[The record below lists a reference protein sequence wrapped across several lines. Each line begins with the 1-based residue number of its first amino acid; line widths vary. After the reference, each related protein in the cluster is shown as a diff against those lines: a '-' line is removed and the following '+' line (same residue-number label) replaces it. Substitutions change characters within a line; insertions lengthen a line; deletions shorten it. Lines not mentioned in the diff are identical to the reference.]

1 MTLEEDHMSHPSTPP
16 TVIATLDIA
25 KHTHWFAVF
34 APDLTPIIPPHP
46 ITTDATALQSVITTL
61 AQLALAGPVALA
73 MEPTSIYHL
82 PWLHALTAAL
92 PPTVTCLLVHTTA
105 VHHARTRLTAGRLR
119 KTDARDCHAIAAAV
133 RDGHGRPWSPPSPQ
147 QAQFR
152 TWAAQEAATME
163 TLTQLA
169 HALQRLTDLLWPGL
183 VARRNAASTPLVSSR
198 LWTRHIIQTI
208 LLHHPD
214 PHTWRSLS
222 VAAIRARLKAL
233 GMRCGIGRAT
243 HLAAILAAQVV
254 LPPEQTPPLAARLT
268 TLMQQYC
275 HHATHLAALHAEAET
290 LVAASWA
297 AVLCSIPGMSPVLA
311 ARYAAAVGDIHTI
324 TSAKALWS
332 LAGLEPS
339 IYASGVRSRVGQS
352 SLAGRIT
359 LRQALIRIGA
369 SLSRH
374 CPPVRA
380 CWLAARARRKP
391 LAVALIH
398 AANKANRLLFALAI
412 SQQPYQPGRA

>member
-1 MTLEEDHMSHPSTPP
+1 MTHPSTPP
-16 TVIATLDIA
+16 TAIATLDIA

-46 ITTDATALQSVITTL
+46 ITTDATALQSVIATL

-105 VHHARTRLTAGRLR
+105 VHHARTLLTAGRLR

-133 RDGHGRPWSPPSPQ
+133 RDGHGRSWSPPSPQ
-147 QAQFR
+147 QAHLR
-152 TWAAQEAATME
+152 AWAAQEAATMH
-163 TLTQLA
+163 TLAQLA
-169 HALQRLTDLLWPGL
+169 HSLSRLTDLLWPGL
-183 VARRNAASTPLVSSR
+183 VARRSSSAALPPLVSSR
-198 LWTRHIIQTI
+198 PWTRQIIQTI

-214 PHTWRSLS
+214 PHAWRSLS
-222 VAAIRARLKAL
+222 VAAIQARLKAL
-233 GMRCGIGRAT
+233 GVRCGPVRAT

-254 LPPEQTPPLAARLT
+254 LPPDQTPPLAARLT

-275 HHATHLAALHAEAET
+275 HHATHLAALHIEAEA

-380 CWLAARARRKP
+380 SWLAARARGKP

-412 SQQPYQPGRA
+412 SQQPYQPSGA